1 MNDRTL
7 RVLEYDK
14 IIKMLVDHTVSAAG
28 AEMAGNLK
36 PVTNR
41 DTVIKRLTEATEAIT
56 VISSYGSSPVGEFP
70 DIRHSLKRV
79 GIGASLSA
87 SELLEIGH
95 VLGMC
100 KQLKDIIM
108 DRDQRYNLQV
118 PNIYYLV
125 SLLNPHDELRDEIF
139 RCIEPDGIIS
149 DNASPAL
156 NSIRRNI
163 LRIQNSIKDLL
174 NNIIHSPHYQ
184 KYLQEPIITIRGD
197 RYVVPVKQEHRS
209 NVPGLVH
216 DQSASG
222 ATLFIE
228 PMSVVQANNELREW
242 SLKEKR
248 EIERILAELSEKVR
262 EERENIASSFE
273 ILVKLDFIFAKG
285 KLGRSM
291 DGMAPR
297 LVDEPKISIVNG
309 RHPLIQPQDVV
320 PITINLG
327 YKFNTLVITGPNTG
341 GKTVTLKTAGLFA
354 LMTQAGLCIPA
365 DPGTEMGVF
374 NQVFADIGD
383 EQSIEQNLSTFS
395 SHMVNIVSII
405 NNVDEGSLVLLDELG
420 AGTDPTE
427 GAALA
432 MAILAH
438 LHRLGA
444 RTIATTHY
452 SQLKIFALTQDGME
466 NASMEFDVDSLE
478 PTFRLLIGVPGRSNA
493 FEISRR
499 LGLKGDLIE
508 KAREFLSQED
518 IRFEDLLSDMQY
530 NQIKAR
536 EDRQKAKRHLEDIEK
551 LRKELMEKE
560 ERLEADRDRVLR
572 RAREEARRILRHAK
586 EEADGLIRELNRLA
600 QENAEK
606 ERNRAIEMQRKRLKQ
621 SLDELDAQL
630 SHQSKSAGVS
640 HITPTDI
647 RLGETVYVNTLG
659 QKGQVLTLPNENG
672 DVMIQIGIMKV
683 EVKLTDLRR
692 TEEDDG
698 PKRTGTS
705 GKKPS
710 PRLENI
716 TTEIDLR
723 GQTVEE
729 ALLNVDK
736 YLDDAFL
743 SGLKTVTI
751 IHGKGTGVLRDGI
764 HQYLQQHPHVKR
776 FRLGK
781 YGEGESG
788 VTVVELK

>member
-1 MNDRTL
+1 
-7 RVLEYDK
+7 
-14 IIKMLVDHTVSAAG
+14 
-28 AEMAGNLK
+28 
-36 PVTNR
+36 
-41 DTVIKRLTEATEAIT
+41 
-56 VISSYGSSPVGEFP
+56 
-70 DIRHSLKRV
+70 
-79 GIGASLSA
+79 
-87 SELLEIGH
+87 
-95 VLGMC
+95 
-100 KQLKDIIM
+100 
-108 DRDQRYNLQV
+108 
-118 PNIYYLV
+118 
-125 SLLNPHDELRDEIF
+125 
-139 RCIEPDGIIS
+139 
-149 DNASPAL
+149 
-156 NSIRRNI
+156 
-163 LRIQNSIKDLL
+163 
-174 NNIIHSPHYQ
+174 
-184 KYLQEPIITIRGD
+184 
-197 RYVVPVKQEHRS
+197 
-209 NVPGLVH
+209 
-216 DQSASG
+216 
-222 ATLFIE
+222 
-228 PMSVVQANNELREW
+228 
-242 SLKEKR
+242 
-248 EIERILAELSEKVR
+248 
-262 EERENIASSFE
+262 
-273 ILVKLDFIFAKG
+273 
-285 KLGRSM
+285 
-291 DGMAPR
+291 
-297 LVDEPKISIVNG
+297 
-309 RHPLIQPQDVV
+309 
-320 PITINLG
+320 
-327 YKFNTLVITGPNTG
+327 
-341 GKTVTLKTAGLFA
+341 
-354 LMTQAGLCIPA
+354 
-365 DPGTEMGVF
+365 
-374 NQVFADIGD
+374 
-383 EQSIEQNLSTFS
+383 
-395 SHMVNIVSII
+395 
-405 NNVDEGSLVLLDELG
+405 
-420 AGTDPTE
+420 
-427 GAALA
+427 
-432 MAILAH
+432 
-438 LHRLGA
+438 LGA

-586 EEADGLIRELNRLA
+586 EEADEIIRELNRLA